1 MDLAWDMSED
11 WLMNVAWCRYET
23 HSYFRGLRL
32 TWDTTED
39 GIAKVGM
46 GYLHMCVLNNYLF
59 W

>member
-1 MDLAWDMSED
+1 M
-11 WLMNVAWCRYET
+11 
-23 HSYFRGLRL
+23 
-32 TWDTTED
+32 ED